1 MQLSSSKE
9 AAFKVILE
17 DIDKAIAGD
26 VVKPNSIIVEVAQ
39 NPVEF
44 ASIQTQNLNK
54 AGISEAMGSKAHS
67 MLLQNS
73 NTIAMEETV
82 GSFRLGW
89 NELKDSQKGGK
100 KVKNKGVVAKK
111 GGKVLEAELKLDGG
125 SKKGVWTRLAKRDS
139 KERDHGMQVAEV
151 GSKRKSNGSRLMMGR
166 RKRS

>member
-54 AGISEAMGSKAHS
+54 TGISEAVGSKAHS

-73 NTIAMEETV
+73 NTIAVEETV
-82 GSFRLGW
+82 GSFAGL
-89 NELKDSQKGGK
+89 EQIKG
-100 KVKNKGVVAKK
+100 
-111 GGKVLEAELKLDGG
+111 L
-125 SKKGVWTRLAKRDS
+125 S
-139 KERDHGMQVAEV
+139 ERWEE
-151 GSKRKSNGSRLMMGR
+151 SKR
-166 RKRS
+166 